1 MGHSGVS
8 FFSAFSVFF
17 IISLG
22 VIIILWIQVPFSAF
36 KSRQLLEEI
45 KKEQEETNRLL
56 ALIASEKSSESSEA
70 LVDRPAAPA
79 KIDAPDKKETAD

>member
-1 MGHSGVS
+1 MVDSGVS

-22 VIIILWIQVPFSAF
+22 VIIILWIAVPFSAF
-36 KSRQLLEEI
+36 KSRQLLEDI

-56 ALIASEKSSESSEA
+56 SFIANKQSSESSSSKA
-70 LVDRPAAPA
+70 DAIDPVDVAA
-79 KIDAPDKKETAD
+79 ETETTD